1 VNAGQFPNS
10 LPWGWVVLN
19 GREFL
24 DPRPGPLSVGIAF
37 DSAGSVRWIP
47 GDALADR
54 ATRRGAVVAFQSYP
68 RLLDDGRVPSAVQA
82 TGNGLDLAHRDA
94 RAAVGETRDGMI
106 LIALTRFDGLDGTLD
121 FVPFGLTTPEMAA
134 VMGAL
139 GAREAVML
147 DGGISS
153 QLLIR
158 DPAGTRRWHGLRAV
172 PMGLVAVAR

>member
-1 VNAGQFPNS
+1 
-10 LPWGWVVLN
+10 
-19 GREFL
+19 
-24 DPRPGPLSVGIAF
+24 LSVGIAF
-37 DSAGSVRWIP
+37 DSAGEVRWIP
-47 GDALADR
+47 PGALADR
-54 ATRRGAVVAFQSYP
+54 AVRQGAVMGFQSYP
-68 RLLDDGRVPSAVQA
+68 RLLDDGRIPPPLQTA
-82 TGNGLDLAHRDA
+82 GNNLDLAHRDA
-94 RAAVGETRDGMI
+94 RAAIGETRDGRI
-106 LIALTRFDGLDGTLD
+106 LIALTRFDGLDGVLG

-158 DPAGTRRWHGLRAV
+158 APDGTRRWRGLRPV